1 MKPGA
6 LLIFSLS
13 LALVVGCDDED
24 RNDLLGGG
32 EGSAS
37 PTPVDPSQGFCGPNG
52 GVSALGSPTFNS
64 GTTEVKLDL
73 DGNPNGGAVDPDW
86 NPETTGTI
94 NGQPVNAGTYNY
106 VVMSQQQMLTS
117 NASIGD
123 WATVTNTTTGQS
135 TFARVEDIGPKNGIG
150 EVSQA
155 AASAVG
161 IQQTVVQTKQG
172 PSTVP
177 VGNAMV
183 DVQVFGGTNSIQADC
198 SQVASNS

>member
-1 MKPGA
+1 LKLAA
-6 LLIFSLS
+6 LLIFSA
-13 LALVVGCDDED
+13 ALVLVSCDDED

-32 EGSAS
+32 QGSAS
-37 PTPVDPSQGFCGPNG
+37 PTPVDPSQGFCGPIG
-52 GVSALGSPTFNS
+52 GVAALGSATFNS
-64 GTTEVKLDL
+64 GTTGVKLDL
-73 DGNPNGGAVDPDW
+73 DGNPAGGPVDPDW

-94 NGQPVNAGTYNY
+94 NGRPVNSATYNY

-123 WATVTNTTTGQS
+123 WATVTNTSTGQS

-155 AASAVG
+155 AASSVG
-161 IQQTVVQTKQG
+161 IQQTVVQTKEG

-177 VGNAMV
+177 VGSPMV
-183 DVQVFGGTNSIQADC
+183 DVQVFGGSGSIQADC